1 VTVDVIEEDGRHFAE
16 VPVDDDAL
24 PCCEP
29 GHDGAE
35 EAALHAHRLTRA
47 IARKTV
53 TEATC
58 RPSG

>member
-1 VTVDVIEEDGRHFAE
+1 MTVTVAEEDGRHFAE

-29 GHDGAE
+29 GHADAE
-35 EAALHAHRLTRA
+35 EAALHAWTLTRA

-53 TEATC
+53 AEAA
-58 RPSG
+58 G